1 MEMILRLLFFFFFFV
16 LSLTFYLKWGR
27 NSVFLAMV
35 KGGVATLFSYIDAV
49 NRCRRNTDDVN
60 AADLLVS
67 FTIVKKKISDFMM
80 VNCYLVL
87 LSQEGISLIFGSFS
101 LENIEID

>member
-1 MEMILRLLFFFFFFV
+1 
-16 LSLTFYLKWGR
+16 
-27 NSVFLAMV
+27 MV

-67 FTIVKKKISDFMM
+67 FTIVKKKKKIRFYNGQCFLVDF
-80 VNCYLVL
+80 VKK
-87 LSQEGISLIFGSFS
+87 EFW
-101 LENIEID
+101 